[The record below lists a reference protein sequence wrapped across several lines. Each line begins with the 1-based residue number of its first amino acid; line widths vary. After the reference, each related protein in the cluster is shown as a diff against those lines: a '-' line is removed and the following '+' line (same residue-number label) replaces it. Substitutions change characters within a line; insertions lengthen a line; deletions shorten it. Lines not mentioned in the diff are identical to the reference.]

1 MSIIWDLDGT
11 LSDSL
16 QLGYLSTNHVLSLN
30 GYSQINEEEYK
41 IASKYPTNQR
51 MSFHATNNPNNH
63 EIGELLGKQF
73 DDYYIDL
80 VDNHNSCLFPE
91 INILLVELKNRGYKM
106 SILSNASSKYVQKV
120 LKVNEIED
128 LFVCCYG
135 VDDVGLGKPNP
146 DGLNKIITQHYDN
159 DNRIDNNNDNIDNID
174 NYKHLCIY
182 IGDSQSDGEAA
193 KLCGIYSIGVS
204 WGNSNY
210 DTLKGNFNLLIIYY
224 SLLLLLFD
232 SIILDY
238 FSEVVESVSELRQS
252 IDIYFS
258 KHQTKKKRVSWRSD
272 TVDNENLNK
281 FRIDDEYWDK
291 DER

>member
-80 VDNHNSCLFPE
+80 VDNHNSCLFSE

-128 LFVCCYG
+128 LFLCCYG

-146 DGLNKIITQHYDN
+146 DGLNKIITQHHNDDIIDN
-159 DNRIDNNNDNIDNID
+159 DNNID

-204 WGNSNY
+204 WGNSSY
-210 DTLKGNFNLLIIYY
+210 DTLKGNFNLLLFFILSFYY
-224 SLLLLLFD
+224 D
-232 SIILDY
+232 YYDY
-238 FSEVVESVSELRQS
+238 FRL
-252 IDIYFS
+252 FF
-258 KHQTKKKRVSWRSD
+258 RSC
-272 TVDNENLNK
+272 
-281 FRIDDEYWDK
+281 
-291 DER
+291 